1 MSCRQ
6 SSLVRKLID
15 KFSNSRDFTISF
27 VLHVILVTLFGTTVL
42 FQAVQEPPDFK
53 CGPGDR
59 FVTVTATALK
69 PPTQEQQPPDSPDIT
84 APSTSPTSQINTVNA
99 IAPSQPSFQMPQ
111 QRIAPI
117 SPVAPSDIKIASIK
131 PVSPDRL
138 TRQDADDIGTFT
150 KYWNPDG
157 KVPAKGTGIRDREFV
172 FTAYIGQY
180 SGGNWNSTIQVEN
193 DKIENGSL
201 PNLLDFM
208 HVCSKNKVKTNYQNV
223 RAIRLDSDQL
233 FVGNKETGG
242 PPPFVFMTGT
252 RDFRLSDKEVENLQR
267 YVRLG
272 GAIWGDSSV
281 PGRHSRFD
289 IAFRREMRRVI
300 PDVDKDW
307 EAIPANHPIF
317 AGAYFPEV
325 KDVPTGLNFYKEPVY
340 ALKIHGEIAVLY
352 TANDYGDMWQVG
364 LNDKGQVDMRR
375 NEQNAFVALNATVWD
390 NRETYLRNLTPEA
403 LAQTYKFGTNLVIHL
418 LTRWENKTASA
429 L

>member
-1 MSCRQ
+1 MSSRQ
-6 SSLVRKLID
+6 SSPVQKLFD

-27 VLHVILVTLFGTTVL
+27 VLHVILVALFGTTVL
-42 FQAVQEPPDFK
+42 FQAVQEPPDFQ
-53 CGPGDR
+53 GDPGDR
-59 FVTVTATALK
+59 FVAAAETAPK
-69 PPTQEQQPPDSPDIT
+69 PPAQEQQLPESPGIAAPPASPI
-84 APSTSPTSQINTVNA
+84 STINA
-99 IAPSQPSFQMPQ
+99 LAPSQPNFLPPQ
-111 QRIAPI
+111 QSAAPV

-131 PVSPDRL
+131 PAGPDGL
-138 TRQDADDIGTFT
+138 TPADAAKIKGFS

-157 KVPAKGTGIRDREFV
+157 KAPGKGTGNRDREFV

-180 SGGNWNSTIQVEN
+180 SGGNWNSTIQQEDN
-193 DKIENGSL
+193 KIENGSL

-208 HVCSKNKVKTNYQNV
+208 HVCSKNKVRTNYQNV
-223 RAIRLDSDQL
+223 RAIRLDSDEL
-233 FVGNKETGG
+233 FVGAKESGG
-242 PPPFVFMTGT
+242 PPPFIFLTGT
-252 RDFRLSDKEVENLQR
+252 RDFKLSEKEVENLQR

-307 EAIPANHPIF
+307 EVIPASHPIY

-325 KDVPTGLNFYKEPVY
+325 RDVPSGLNFYKEPVY
-340 ALKIHGEIAVLY
+340 ALKIFGEIAVLY

-364 LNDKGQVDMRR
+364 LDDKGQVDTRR
-375 NEQNAFVALNATVWD
+375 NVRNAYVALNASVWN
-390 NRETYLRNLTPEA
+390 NRETYLRNVTPAA
-403 LAQTYKFGTNLVIHL
+403 LAQTYKFGTNIVIHL
-418 LTRWENKTASA
+418 LTRWESRTASA